1 MRLVIAAC
9 LLFLTAGLTGC
20 DPGPKSDPQFEKKK
34 ANQEE
39 LKKLE
44 DPTNKEQKIA
54 AYLN

>member
-44 DPTNKEQKIA
+44 DPTNKEQKSPPT
-54 AYLN
+54 